1 MTSTGLSSLDRLL
14 GSEGYPDKSTIMVVG
29 PPGIGKEA
37 IGYWFTQSGLERK
50 DFCLNVTRLP
60 AREVLQ
66 DVKAF
71 GIDFSQQGPFW
82 FSSEGGEVKFDVN
95 DLSGLSINMKEILK
109 KNSDRRIRIVID
121 VISSLLMLNPPE
133 TVYKFLTQL
142 FAAVK
147 QYDAVLVATLEEG
160 MHPPNVLAAMQ
171 QLFDGV
177 IELRLYEEGLKVLP
191 LLRIRKMR
199 GVPPRPAYYN
209 FAFSHS
215 GMEVSAYAR

>member
-1 MTSTGLSSLDRLL
+1 
-14 GSEGYPDKSTIMVVG
+14 MVVG

-37 IGYWFTQSGLERK
+37 IGYWFTQSGLMQK

-60 AREVLQ
+60 TREVLQ

-71 GIDFSQQGPFW
+71 GVDFSQNGPFW
-82 FSSEGGEVKFDVN
+82 FSSEGGEVKFDIN

-109 KNSDRRIRIVID
+109 KNSDRRIRVVID

-133 TVYKFLTQL
+133 TVYKFLSQL

-199 GVPPRPAYYN
+199 GVPPQPGYYN
-209 FAFSHS
+209 FSFSHS

>member
-1 MTSTGLSSLDRLL
+1 
-14 GSEGYPDKSTIMVVG
+14 MVVG

-37 IGYWFTQSGLERK
+37 IGYWFTQSGLMEK

-60 AREVLQ
+60 TREVLQ

-95 DLSGLSINMKEILK
+95 DLSGFSINTKEILK
-109 KNSDRRIRIVID
+109 KNSDRRIRVVID

-133 TVYKFLTQL
+133 TIYKFLTQL
-142 FAAVK
+142 FVAVK
-147 QYDAVLVATLEEG
+147 QYDAVLVAMLEEG

-177 IELRLYEEGLKVLP
+177 IELRLYEEDLKVLP

-199 GVPPRPAYYN
+199 GVPPQPGYYN
-209 FAFSHS
+209 VSFSHS
-215 GMEVSAYAR
+215 GVEVSAYAK

>member
-1 MTSTGLSSLDRLL
+1 MATTGLSSLDHLL
-14 GSEGYPDKSTIMVVG
+14 GGNGYPDKSAIMVVG

-37 IGYWFTQSGLERK
+37 IGYWFTQSGLEQK
-50 DFCLNVTRLP
+50 DFCLDVTRLP
-60 AREVLQ
+60 TREVIQ

-71 GIDFSQQGPFW
+71 GIDFSTRGPFW
-82 FSSEGGEVKFDVN
+82 FSSHGGHLKFDIS

-109 KNSDRRIRIVID
+109 KNGDRRIRVVID

-133 TVYKFLTQL
+133 AVYKFLTQL
-142 FAAVK
+142 FTAVK
-147 QYDAVLVATLEEG
+147 LYDAVIVATLEEG
-160 MHPPNVLAAMQ
+160 MHPPNVLVAME

-199 GVPPRPAYYN
+199 GLPPQPGFYN
-209 FAFSHS
+209 FSFSGS
-215 GMEVSAYAR
+215 GMDVTAYDR

>member
-1 MTSTGLSSLDRLL
+1 LPSTGLLSLDQLL
-14 GSEGYPDKSTIMVVG
+14 GSDGYPDKSAILVVG

-37 IGYWFTQSGLERK
+37 IGYWFTRSGLEQK
-50 DFCLNVTRLP
+50 DFCLHVTRLP
-60 AREVLQ
+60 TREVLQ

-71 GIDFSQQGPFW
+71 GIDFSQNGPLW
-82 FSSEGGEVKFDVN
+82 FSSEGGEVKFDIN
-95 DLSGLSINMKEILK
+95 DLSGLSINTKEILK
-109 KNSDRRIRIVID
+109 KNSDRRIRVVID

-133 TVYKFLTQL
+133 AIYKFLSQL

-199 GVPPRPAYYN
+199 GVPPQPGYYN
-209 FAFSHS
+209 FSFSRS